1 LTAGVWSLFSAL
13 CSLSSV
19 IYFLK
24 NMDDQQFMLMALELA
39 RKGEGFTAP
48 NPMVGAVVVKDGR
61 VVGAGYHQRAGG
73 PHAEVNAIDVAGS
86 QAKGATLYVTLEPCN
101 HTGRTPP
108 CTRKIIEAGIQRV
121 VFAMHDPNPAVAG
134 GGAEFLKQLGV
145 RVTAGVCREQ
155 AQKLNEAFV
164 KYVVSGR
171 PFVIAKCAA
180 TLDGRIATRTGD
192 SKWVTGEEARRFVH
206 RLRHAVDAIL
216 VGVNTVRTDNPSLT
230 TRLPGGPGKDPVRII
245 LDTHLSIPPDAGL
258 LRQASDSDTIL
269 VAGEAVGADKKAAL
283 EHPGV
288 RVLES
293 ALKNG
298 MIDMHALMQQL
309 GAMKITSVLIEGGSR
324 VLASAFAAGIVD
336 KIFFFYAPKI
346 LGGDDGVPICR
357 GRGAEFMRESIAV
370 ANIEVHRFGDDV
382 LIEGYIR

>member
-1 LTAGVWSLFSAL
+1 
-13 CSLSSV
+13 
-19 IYFLK
+19 
-24 NMDDQQFMLMALELA
+24 MDDQHFMQMALELA
-39 RKGEGFTAP
+39 VKGEGFTTP
-48 NPMVGAVVVKDGR
+48 NPMVGAVLVKDGR
-61 VVGAGYHQRAGG
+61 VVGGGYHQKVGG
-73 PHAEVNAIDVAGS
+73 PHAEVNAIDAAGS

-108 CTRKIIEAGIQRV
+108 CTRKIIEAGIKRV
-121 VFAMHDPNPAVAG
+121 VFAMNDPNPAVAG
-134 GGAEFLKQLGV
+134 GGAEFLKQQGV
-145 RVTAGVCREQ
+145 RVTTGVCREQ

-164 KYVVSGR
+164 KYVSSGR

-206 RLRHAVDAIL
+206 RLRHAVDAIM

-230 TRLPGGPGKDPVRII
+230 TRLPGGRGKDPIRII
-245 LDTHLSIPPDAGL
+245 LDTHLSIPSDASL
-258 LRQASDSDTIL
+258 LKQASDSDTIL
-269 VAGEAVGADKKAAL
+269 VAGKAVGADKKAAF
-283 EHPGV
+283 ENQGI

-298 MIDMHALMQQL
+298 LIDMHALMQQL
-309 GAMKITSVLIEGGSR
+309 GAIEITSVLIEGGSR

-346 LGGDDGVPICR
+346 LGGDDGVPICS
-357 GRGAEFMRESIAV
+357 GRGAELMRESIAV
-370 ANIEVHRFGDDV
+370 GNIEVHRFGDDV
-382 LIEGYIR
+382 MIEGYIR